1 MAKEVARKR
10 GDEMTIVDMD
20 LEETEIA
27 CSRIRNATSLIS
39 DVIKGNDINPSTK
52 VVLFD
57 LIEEILV
64 ANMAII
70 RMSDD
75 GFNKYK
81 TLLR

>member
-1 MAKEVARKR
+1 
-10 GDEMTIVDMD
+10 MTIVDMD

-27 CSRIRNATSLIS
+27 CARIRHATSLIS
-39 DVIKGNDINPSTK
+39 DVVKCNDMNASTK

-70 RMSDD
+70 RMSDH

-81 TLLR
+81 TMLR